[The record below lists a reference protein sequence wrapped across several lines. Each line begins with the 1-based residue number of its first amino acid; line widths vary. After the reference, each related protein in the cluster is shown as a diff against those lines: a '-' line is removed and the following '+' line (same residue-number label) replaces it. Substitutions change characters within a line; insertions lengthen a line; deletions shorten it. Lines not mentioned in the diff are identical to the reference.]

1 MAMVEVCADIGF
13 ADSEFRSYE
22 RTTDTL
28 IVRVRAWNGKL
39 LLVRFDDVVGARD
52 CLPGD
57 ITGLYEHTCSTD
69 FLVQT
74 LGHVYENVPDNSP
87 YKHFAFTN
95 LDDQPSLEVIAAECA
110 IRALRWRA
118 R

>member
-1 MAMVEVCADIGF
+1 MAMVEVFADIGF
-13 ADSEFRSYE
+13 ADSEFRSCE
-22 RTTDTL
+22 RTIDTL
-28 IVRVRAWNGKL
+28 IVRVRAWNGKP

-69 FLVQT
+69 FLTQT
-74 LGHVYENVPDNSP
+74 LGHVYEDIPDKSP

-95 LDDQPSLEVIAAECA
+95 LDDQPTFEVIATECT
-110 IRALRWRA
+110 ISSE
-118 R
+118 